1 MKSNSKEL
9 LECASKALNKMSEK
23 RKQAEKE
30 TRHIIETICKP
41 FVERDEYY
49 VLEKE
54 DNIF

>member
-23 RKQAEKE
+23 RKWAKKE

-41 FVERDEYY
+41 FVKRDEYMRRNKRY
-49 VLEKE
+49 Y
-54 DNIF
+54 I

>member
-49 VLEKE
+49 VLEQE